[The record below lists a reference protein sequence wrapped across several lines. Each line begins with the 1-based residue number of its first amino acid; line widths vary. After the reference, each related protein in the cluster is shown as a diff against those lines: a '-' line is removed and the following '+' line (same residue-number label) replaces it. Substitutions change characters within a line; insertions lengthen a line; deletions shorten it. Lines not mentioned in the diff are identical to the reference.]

1 MAGPV
6 KKLFGNLSLDGI
18 KKAVVGLPNKV
29 DEYKGEKQ
37 LKVQAAE
44 WDDGGISISI
54 WDAENKVSIKLGNL
68 RVSTLDNNN
77 SFTAPAAGTKTND
90 DLPF

>member
-6 KKLFGNLSLDGI
+6 TKYFGNLSLDGV
-18 KKAVVGLPNKV
+18 KKAVVQIPGKL

-37 LKVQAAE
+37 LKIQAAA

-54 WDAENKVSIKLGNL
+54 WDAEKKESIKLGNL
-68 RVSTLDNNN
+68 RVSTLDGA
-77 SFTAPAAGTKTND
+77 SAPAAAASAPAAD